1 MHYDLVIRDGC
12 ILDGTGNPWFKADI
26 GIKAGKISFLG
37 HLTGQIRSSKVVSAS
52 GLIVCPGF
60 VDIHSHSDRTLLA
73 QPKATS
79 SLLQGITTQAVGNCG
94 SSMAPIT
101 AKNRH
106 QMVRRL
112 TVGRDRKVEVDWRT
126 MGEYLAKLG
135 RQGIGE
141 NVAPL
146 VGHGTIRSA
155 VLGPEGN
162 GGEKVDLSEREIHRM
177 EGLLDRAMHEGAL
190 GLSTGLT
197 YAPGRNATTEE
208 IVRLCKVVA
217 RHGGVYLTHIRHE
230 GDYVVEAVREAIA
243 IGEKSKVPANI
254 AHHKAWGR
262 RNWGKV
268 RKTLKLMEQARGRG
282 LEVTCDVYPYD
293 RAGVSFLLRRIF
305 ASEGDMDHK
314 QLLKRLADPRQ
325 FERIR
330 EEVVNRIAAE
340 REKANQRRKEL
351 QLKRVVSPRFE
362 VPGTAVVVHSN
373 SRPDLL
379 GKNLT
384 EIAKLARKDLITAA
398 RELVIADR
406 GETRMAGYMNERDV
420 ETVIA
425 SPISMVSTDCSSYD
439 TPPNEREAATHP
451 RTYGT
456 YPRLLAR
463 YVKERRILSLAQAI
477 RKVTS
482 YPATVLKQR
491 DRGLIRPGMWADIVI
506 LDQQRIRDR
515 STFAQPTLPPEGVIY
530 VIVNGE
536 IAVDREVPTGV
547 LAGKI
552 LALDAVRC
560 NRIAARFDQ
569 ND

>member
-1 MHYDLVIRDGC
+1 LRWNVHYDLVIRDGC
-12 ILDGTGNPWFKADI
+12 ILDGTGNPWFRADV
-26 GIKAGKISFLG
+26 GIRAGKISFLG
-37 HLTGQIRSSKVVSAS
+37 HLTGQIRSSKVISAR

-60 VDIHSHSDRTLLA
+60 VDIHSHSDRTLLV
-73 QPKATS
+73 QPRATS

-112 TVGRDRKVEVDWRT
+112 TVGRGRKARVDWRT
-126 MGEYLAKLG
+126 MGEYLARLR

-141 NVAPL
+141 NIAPL

-155 VLGPEGN
+155 VLGPEGS
-162 GGEKVDLSEREIHRM
+162 GGEKVGLSEREIRRM
-177 EGLLDRAMHEGAL
+177 ESLLDRAMHEGAM

-197 YAPGRNATTEE
+197 YPPGRNATTEE

-230 GDYVVEAVREAIA
+230 GDYVVEAVAEAIE
-243 IGEKSKVPANI
+243 ISKRSKVPVNI

-268 RKTLKLMEQARGRG
+268 RKTLKLMEEARERG
-282 LEVTCDVYPYD
+282 LEVTCDVYPYN
-293 RAGVSFLLRRIF
+293 RAGVSLLLRRIF
-305 ASEGDMDHK
+305 APQGDIDLK
-314 QLLKRLADPRQ
+314 KLLRRLADPHQ

-330 EEVVNRIAAE
+330 EEVVSRIVAE
-340 REKANQRRKEL
+340 REKADQRRKEL
-351 QLKRVVSPRFE
+351 RLRRVVSPRFE
-362 VPGTAVVVHSN
+362 IPGTAVIVHSK

-379 GKNLT
+379 GKNLK
-384 EIAKLARKDLITAA
+384 EIAKIAGKDWITAA
-398 RELVIADR
+398 RDLAIADR
-406 GETRMAGYMNERDV
+406 GETKMAGYMSERDV

-425 SPISMVSTDCSSYD
+425 SPISMISTDCSSHD
-439 TPPNEREAATHP
+439 APPDERETATHP

-482 YPATVLKQR
+482 YPATVLKQG
-491 DRGLIRPGMWADIVI
+491 DRGMIRPGMWADLVVF
-506 LDQQRIRDR
+506 DRHRIRDH
-515 STFAQPTLPPEGVIY
+515 STFARPALSPEGIVY
-530 VIVNGE
+530 VTVNGE

-552 LALDAVRC
+552 LTLDFA
-560 NRIAARFDQ
+560 
-569 ND
+569 